1 MKYLVTC
8 VERLE
13 YVVEVEA
20 DSFEEA
26 SDKAVDVAINGNA
39 EAYEDDIYVVSL
51 DREDGEWQLGGAI

>member
-26 SDKAVDVAINGNA
+26 SDKAVNKVIDGGCD
-39 EAYEDDIYVVSL
+39 AYDDDIYACSL
-51 DREDGEWQLGGAI
+51 NREDGEWLLVG

>member
-26 SDKAVDVAINGNA
+26 SDKAVDVVINGKG
-39 EAYEDDIYVVSL
+39 EAYDDDIYAVSL
-51 DREDGEWQLGGAI
+51 NREDGEWLLVG